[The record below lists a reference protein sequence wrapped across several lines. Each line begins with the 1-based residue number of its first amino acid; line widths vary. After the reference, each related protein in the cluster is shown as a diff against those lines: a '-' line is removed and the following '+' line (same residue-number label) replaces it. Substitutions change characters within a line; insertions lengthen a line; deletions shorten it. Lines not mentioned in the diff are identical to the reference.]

1 MLFKYIST
9 ACDKYKINKERITY
23 INKSMI
29 LTSNKNVD
37 IKFSAHD
44 AFLELPSSGTLKV
57 KIFERQII

>member
-1 MLFKYIST
+1 MLFIYTVKSGNNCGLYQSPAI
-9 ACDKYKINKERITY
+9 IPNKC
-23 INKSMI
+23 MFV
-29 LTSNKNVD
+29 NKNVD